1 MAIIM
6 DGGDGGSGNGGDP
19 KPEQPQQ
26 PLQGEI
32 MPPEGGA
39 QGSGQGGAYVKEGSV
54 ETFMAD
60 VMEASME
67 TPVIVDFWA
76 PWCGPCKTLGPML
89 EKLVN
94 QAAGAVRMVK
104 INIDENPEIAQQLR
118 IQSIPT
124 VYAFSKGQPVDAF
137 QGALPES
144 QLKSF
149 ISKLTGGAKPP
160 IEAMLEEA
168 QAALDGGD
176 AEQAA
181 QLFGQVLQQDGS
193 HAGAIAGLIRV
204 SAAMDD
210 LDGAREIADGLTEE
224 LRASDEVKAAM
235 AALELAEQSA
245 NPVDVTEYVRRLE
258 LDPGD
263 HQARYDMAM
272 ALYGAGRNGDA
283 IDELIEIVR
292 RDKSWNDEAARQQ
305 LLKIFEA
312 LGFSN
317 EDAVEGRRK
326 LSAVLFS

>member
-6 DGGDGGSGNGGDP
+6 GGGNGNSGNGGDP

-26 PLQGEI
+26 PLQGEVI
-32 MPPEGGA
+32 PPAG
-39 QGSGQGGAYVKEGSV
+39 GQGAGQGAGYVKDTSA

-60 VMEASME
+60 VIETSMQV
-67 TPVIVDFWA
+67 PVIVDFWA

-94 QAAGAVRMVK
+94 QAGGTVRMVK

-137 QGALPES
+137 QGAVPES

-160 IEAMLEEA
+160 IDAMMEEG
-168 QAALDGGD
+168 QALLDAGE

-181 QLFGQVLQQDGS
+181 QVFGEVLQQDGT

-204 SAAMDD
+204 SAAMGD

-224 LRASDEVKAAM
+224 LRNSAEVKAAM
-235 AALELAEQSA
+235 TALELAEQAA
-245 NPVDVTEYVRRLE
+245 NPVDVTEFVRRLE
-258 LDPGD
+258 LDPDD
-263 HQARYDMAM
+263 HQARFDMAV
-272 ALYGAGRNGDA
+272 ALYGAGRNADA
-283 IDELIEIVR
+283 IAELIEIVK
-292 RDKSWNDEAARQQ
+292 RDKAWNDEAARQQ

-312 LGFSN
+312 LGFTHP
-317 EDAVEGRRK
+317 DAVEGRRQ
-326 LSAVLFS
+326 LSVVLFS